1 MFFAAYHFIYS
12 ECTFCHFC
20 TITSYSLPCLSCLTD
35 IHVFLPLTVRVAIE
49 QLIHKH
55 SGMSIEIEC
64 PDGPLMKDDVDSPE
78 SHH

>member
-1 MFFAAYHFIYS
+1 MYFLSFLYHHLILSAVSVLSDRHSCVPAAHCES
-12 ECTFCHFC
+12 
-20 TITSYSLPCLSCLTD
+20 
-35 IHVFLPLTVRVAIE
+35 VAIE